1 MYNARAGGGGKQDR
15 RNRGRPG
22 RRHVYYAPR
31 AARAMARILT
41 HDRFQKGEDVIASSY
56 PNARE
61 AIKGITRDLF
71 H

>member
-1 MYNARAGGGGKQDR
+1 
-15 RNRGRPG
+15 
-22 RRHVYYAPR
+22 
-31 AARAMARILT
+31 MAKILN
-41 HDRFQKGEDVIASSY
+41 HDRFQKGEDVIASNY